1 MHKDLVLLHGAL
13 GSAKQF
19 AKLEDSLKNSFT
31 IHKLDFPSH
40 GENTNTL
47 ENFGIQ
53 QFSDYLKN
61 FLSEK
66 KIIKPFVFGFS
77 MGGYVAMYLESIIPG
92 TFEKIFT
99 LGTKYKWDSETL
111 AKEAAML
118 DANSMIEKFP
128 DYANYLDKLHPG
140 IGWRELM
147 KLTSEMMLN
156 LGANP
161 VLTDKHI
168 SEIQIPC
175 RVSIGDKDKM
185 VTLDETFKVFKML
198 KLGSLLVLPET
209 QHPLERVN
217 TLRLSYELKSFFQ

>member
-1 MHKDLVLLHGAL
+1 MQKDLVLLHGAL

-19 AKLEDSLKNSFT
+19 SNLEESLKNNFK
-31 IHKLDFPSH
+31 IHKLDFTSH
-40 GENTNTL
+40 GSSSIVSD
-47 ENFGIQ
+47 NFGIE
-53 QFSDYLKN
+53 QFADDLKI
-61 FLSEK
+61 FMGVRKLS
-66 KIIKPFVFGFS
+66 KPFVFGFS
-77 MGGYVAMYLESIIPG
+77 MGGYVAMYLESITPG
-92 TFEKIFT
+92 TFEKILT
-99 LGTKYKWDSETL
+99 LGTKYNWDSETS

-128 DYANYLDKLHPG
+128 DYANYLEKLHSG
-140 IGWRELM
+140 IGWKELM

-161 VLTDKHI
+161 VLTDKHF

-185 VTLDETFKVFKML
+185 VTLDETVKVYKKL

-217 TLRLSYELKSFFQ
+217 TLRLSYELNSFFQ